1 MINYAGILMTGARA
15 GVWYLRELLNR
26 ARALNGDD
34 FVLPVKTLSVPFH
47 SINALLPKK
56 MALAS
61 AKMLPY
67 FQEMEILGVD
77 KYILANITLHE
88 AFDQV
93 QHQISG
99 TRILHL
105 HDIIRNTF
113 NKGKKKIM
121 IVGSMYTMRG
131 SYLPSLFDHDHIEI
145 VDASGVMQISLDELR
160 RKFYNGNNRQLAN
173 QVFDDLLQQYP
184 EVDAFV
190 IACTEHALALEE
202 YPDKDRFIS
211 LPHLQVEY
219 LLNSQLKTS

>member
-1 MINYAGILMTGARA
+1 
-15 GVWYLRELLNR
+15 
-26 ARALNGDD
+26 
-34 FVLPVKTLSVPFH
+34 
-47 SINALLPKK
+47 
-56 MALAS
+56 
-61 AKMLPY
+61 
-67 FQEMEILGVD
+67 
-77 KYILANITLHE
+77 
-88 AFDQV
+88 
-93 QHQISG
+93 
-99 TRILHL
+99 
-105 HDIIRNTF
+105 
-113 NKGKKKIM
+113 M

-131 SYLPSLFDHDHIEI
+131 SYLASLFDHDHIEI
-145 VDASGVMQISLDELR
+145 VDASGVMQIRLDELR